1 MFKLESQIL
10 LELEFNVRS
19 VTPLDFLGRFS
30 RLLGIDEGSDDV
42 KAAEHIADL
51 CLDFNRY
58 MLINAS
64 FLEYKPS

>member
-30 RLLGIDEGSDDV
+30 RLLGIDEGSAD
-42 KAAEHIADL
+42 AENAEHIADL
-51 CLDFNRY
+51 CRDFNRY

>member
-19 VTPLDFLGRFS
+19 VTPIDFLGRFS
-30 RLLGIDEGSDDV
+30 RLLGIDEGSED
-42 KAAEHIADL
+42 AENAEHIADL